1 MESME
6 QGKEALISSIETDAQ
21 AEVDK
26 IVQEARDRAQ
36 EKMDYTQK
44 KVESILQDA
53 RGKVA
58 EQADAIKRK
67 IISSVDLEIKRRSL
81 QVQNVIVADIQDRV
95 ILAMGAKIKTAKQ
108 YTKMLEAWVVE
119 AAAGLGAE
127 SVRVNASARERKLLT
142 QAMLDKAAAQVKK
155 QTGETMTL
163 TLSKAEPLEE
173 QGVILTSEDGRTA
186 FNNQV
191 KTRLLR
197 NQRQIKRLIHN
208 TLFADHAK
216 E

>member
-6 QGKEALISSIETDAQ
+6 KGKEALISSIETDAQ
-21 AEVDK
+21 TEVEK
-26 IVQEARDRAQ
+26 ILQEARDRAQ
-36 EKMDYTQK
+36 EKMVYTQK

-53 RGKVA
+53 RDKVA

-67 IISSVDLEIKRRSL
+67 IISSMDLEIKRRSL

-95 ILAMGAKIKTAKQ
+95 ISAMASKVKTAK
-108 YTKMLEAWVVE
+108 YTKMLEAWIVE
-119 AAAGLGAE
+119 AAVGLGAE
-127 SVRVNASARERKLLT
+127 SALVNASAREQKLLT
-142 QAMLDKAAAQVKK
+142 QAMLDKAVAQVKK
-155 QTGETMTL
+155 QTGQAMTL
-163 TLSKAEPLEE
+163 TLSKAKALEQ
-173 QGVILTSEDGRTA
+173 QGVVLTSEDGRTA

-208 TLFADHAK
+208 ALFADHAK